1 MAGKDENSG
10 RKDEVSYGV
19 RGQFVWF
26 VIGFGWLTG
35 TLWMLAGLFLCA
47 TVVGIPMGI
56 ACFRVGRFA
65 YLPFGKELVPAE
77 WLGEKRIPWT
87 ALMNFCW
94 ICLPGIVLALTHA
107 TVGLTLCCTIIG
119 IPWGLAHF
127 RLPGAS
133 WAPLGK
139 RVVAKDYAA
148 VLRTKYYEAKAN
160 AALGQGNGGTTVIV
174 NNQAGGPQPGGNA
187 P

>member
-1 MAGKDENSG
+1 MA
-10 RKDEVSYGV
+10 
-19 RGQFVWF
+19 FVGNLLWF

-35 TLWMLAGLFLCA
+35 TLWMLAGLLLCA

-77 WLGEKRIPWT
+77 WLGEKRIPGT
-87 ALMNFCW
+87 ALMNFFW

-107 TVGLTLCCTIIG
+107 SVGLGLCCTIIG

-127 RLPGAS
+127 RLAGAS

-160 AALGQGNGGTTVIV
+160 AALGRSNGGTTVIV
-174 NNQAGGPQPGGNA
+174 NNQSASQQLGGNV